1 MGTAAAII
9 IGLIVLVPIALV
21 AWWVIQ
27 KGSTGG

>member
-9 IGLIVLVPIALV
+9 IGLIVLVPIVLV
-21 AWWVIQ
+21 VWWAIQ